1 MFDADIFVDWS
12 AANGLK
18 PAKPSTD
25 AVWVGELVT
34 QTGFQQETYHRSRFD
49 STGHVKNALL
59 NQVKEGHRVLV
70 GFDFRYGYPLGFA
83 KALALP
89 HGPQSWW

>member
-1 MFDADIFVDWS
+1 MPMFDADIFVDWS

-25 AVWVGELVT
+25 AVWVGDLVT

-49 STGHVKNALL
+49 DIEHVKNALL
-59 NQVKEGHRVLV
+59 NQVKEGLV
-70 GFDFRYGYPLGFA
+70 FL
-83 KALALP
+83 LALISP
-89 HGPQSWW
+89 MDIHLDL